1 MTFLYVYC
9 FNLVESNCIYSQ
21 HSPKLTLMNLS
32 DMLKRS
38 KAIALCICFLF
49 SCIVSKAQVPVSGK
63 VVSEEGVGLAG
74 VSIVSKPG
82 NKTAITDAS
91 GNFTLSVPGNAILY
105 FTYVGYEPRQA
116 AIAGSGFLSITL
128 ESSKNGMDAVV
139 VVGYGTQ
146 ARQKVTGSI
155 VSISTK
161 QLEDQPVGQFAQK
174 IQGRLAG
181 VQVNQVSGAPGG
193 GMVFRIRGAA
203 SINSGNDPL
212 FVVDGAPIVG
222 GINNINPNEIENI
235 SVLKGASAAALY
247 GSRAAN
253 GVVIITTKR
262 ARTGDTRIEAIVNTG
277 IADIPKRGRPDLM
290 NAKEFLQYHKEFYE
304 DKALYEGY
312 TGGVPELYQ
321 NPDAWTGPNTNWLD
335 ALTDPALRQNYSI
348 NVSSGSEKFNSSN
361 TIGYYDEK
369 GVVINSGYKRFSL
382 RSNNEFK
389 VNPNIRIGFN
399 IAPTYQI
406 GNHDGSILDY
416 RGSSSTDGLFSNFY
430 AALVAPPI
438 FSPDQKNP
446 DGSKILTFS
455 GPGLFN
461 QPNWG
466 TVFRETIELSKV
478 ARVLSN
484 AFAEIRFL
492 NNFKFKTSVSTDLS
506 GGNYKVFYPSN
517 TGVIF
522 SPPPTQPTGIYT
534 NATNISWLTENT
546 LNFTKTFADNHT
558 LDVLAGYSAQKFR
571 QEIVRLT
578 GYGFPDDDVSWIDA
592 ASLRGISLNFPIPAN
607 SNNNA
612 SEWSLLSGFARV
624 NYDYKGKYLLSA
636 SVRRDGSSRFGSEN
650 RWGTF
655 PAISAGWILSQEN
668 FFRSIA
674 PVSFLK
680 LRAEYGTSGNFNI
693 GNYSHYG
700 NIGSTNYIFG
710 GTLAPGR
717 SATSIGNNSLTW
729 ETTKGFDIGLD
740 AGLFKDRIN
749 IVLDYYNKTTSNML
763 FQVDIPRGT
772 GFPSIPSNIGEF
784 KFSGFEVA
792 VNSKN
797 LTGELKWET
806 SFNISYNTNKVI
818 ALGTNN
824 EPLRG
829 QDFEGRFRDAW
840 RSAVGRPIGQWY
852 GYVYDGVYD
861 NAQELSSS
869 PKYVSSYV
877 GGAKYKDLNGD
888 GEITVDDQTY
898 IGNPNP
904 KFLYGITNSF
914 SYKNVDLNFVLS
926 GATKHQVYYGL
937 YEWSLV
943 NNGIFNIEK
952 GSKDRW
958 RSEKNPGNGL
968 YSSTLSGQNSGGG
981 FSTRILDNAA
991 FLAIRNIAL
1000 GYTIPVK
1007 GKIIRGARVF
1017 ASVQNAYIFTGYKGM
1032 NPEASSN
1039 GLNGTGQG
1047 ADFSPYP
1054 VPRVVSLGVNAN
1066 F

>member
-1 MTFLYVYC
+1 
-9 FNLVESNCIYSQ
+9 
-21 HSPKLTLMNLS
+21 
-32 DMLKRS
+32 
-38 KAIALCICFLF
+38 
-49 SCIVSKAQVPVSGK
+49 
-63 VVSEEGVGLAG
+63 
-74 VSIVSKPG
+74 
-82 NKTAITDAS
+82 
-91 GNFTLSVPGNAILY
+91 
-105 FTYVGYEPRQA
+105 
-116 AIAGSGFLSITL
+116 
-128 ESSKNGMDAVV
+128 
-139 VVGYGTQ
+139 
-146 ARQKVTGSI
+146 
-155 VSISTK
+155 
-161 QLEDQPVGQFAQK
+161 
-174 IQGRLAG
+174 
-181 VQVNQVSGAPGG
+181 
-193 GMVFRIRGAA
+193 
-203 SINSGNDPL
+203 
-212 FVVDGAPIVG
+212 
-222 GINNINPNEIENI
+222 
-235 SVLKGASAAALY
+235 
-247 GSRAAN
+247 
-253 GVVIITTKR
+253 
-262 ARTGDTRIEAIVNTG
+262 
-277 IADIPKRGRPDLM
+277 
-290 NAKEFLQYHKEFYE
+290 
-304 DKALYEGY
+304 
-312 TGGVPELYQ
+312 
-321 NPDAWTGPNTNWLD
+321 
-335 ALTDPALRQNYSI
+335 
-348 NVSSGSEKFNSSN
+348 
-361 TIGYYDEK
+361 
-369 GVVINSGYKRFSL
+369 
-382 RSNNEFK
+382 
-389 VNPNIRIGFN
+389 
-399 IAPTYQI
+399 
-406 GNHDGSILDY
+406 
-416 RGSSSTDGLFSNFY
+416 
-430 AALVAPPI
+430 
-438 FSPDQKNP
+438 
-446 DGSKILTFS
+446 
-455 GPGLFN
+455 
-461 QPNWG
+461 
-466 TVFRETIELSKV
+466 
-478 ARVLSN
+478 
-484 AFAEIRFL
+484 
-492 NNFKFKTSVSTDLS
+492 
-506 GGNYKVFYPSN
+506 
-517 TGVIF
+517 
-522 SPPPTQPTGIYT
+522 
-534 NATNISWLTENT
+534 
-546 LNFTKTFADNHT
+546 
-558 LDVLAGYSAQKFR
+558 
-571 QEIVRLT
+571 
-578 GYGFPDDDVSWIDA
+578 
-592 ASLRGISLNFPIPAN
+592 
-607 SNNNA
+607 
-612 SEWSLLSGFARV
+612 
-624 NYDYKGKYLLSA
+624 
-636 SVRRDGSSRFGSEN
+636 
-650 RWGTF
+650 
-655 PAISAGWILSQEN
+655 
-668 FFRSIA
+668 
-674 PVSFLK
+674 
-680 LRAEYGTSGNFNI
+680 
-693 GNYSHYG
+693 
-700 NIGSTNYIFG
+700 
-710 GTLAPGR
+710 
-717 SATSIGNNSLTW
+717 
-729 ETTKGFDIGLD
+729 
-740 AGLFKDRIN
+740 
-749 IVLDYYNKTTSNML
+749 ML

-952 GSKDRW
+952 GSNDRW